1 MAGDM
6 TQTEETDL
14 SILGETKVQTDGGAR
29 MELTTL
35 PRHRVLLVSL
45 IAARRIKKPLE
56 PVEFQDGDEDGEP
69 ARSYD
74 LRLPPRSTNRTGLRS
89 ALASVMRNMSTGRLR
104 WYLKRRR
111 ERAWNSHKFVR
122 VNHAAQDLKVFLGT
136 AGASC
141 LCVVC
146 ARASVRRACASCVLV
161 RARNKRSSHV
171 LVLLASGRR
180 GAQEGG
186 RSAAQATRAG
196 AGAKQR
202 MS

>member
-69 ARSYD
+69 ARPQV
-74 LRLPPRSTNRTGLRS
+74 PPRSTNRTGLRS

-136 AGASC
+136 AGAEHKKVGVVQLKLPGLEQVLSNAC
-141 LCVVC
+141 LET
-146 ARASVRRACASCVLV
+146 RRAYPCPPPPICIPPQW
-161 RARNKRSSHV
+161 RSS
-171 LVLLASGRR
+171 SPWP
-180 GAQEGG
+180 
-186 RSAAQATRAG
+186 S
-196 AGAKQR
+196 
-202 MS
+202 

>member
-35 PRHRVLLVSL
+35 PQHRVLLVSL

-69 ARSYD
+69 ARPQVAAPKYQQD
-74 LRLPPRSTNRTGLRS
+74 RTPLCAGFGYAQHEHWTS
-89 ALASVMRNMSTGRLR
+89 SVVPQAKEGMCV
-104 WYLKRRR
+104 
-111 ERAWNSHKFVR
+111 WNSHKFVR

-136 AGASC
+136 AGAEHKKVGVVQLKLPGLEQVLSNAC
-141 LCVVC
+141 LET
-146 ARASVRRACASCVLV
+146 RRAYPCPPPPICIPPQW
-161 RARNKRSSHV
+161 RSS
-171 LVLLASGRR
+171 SPWP
-180 GAQEGG
+180 
-186 RSAAQATRAG
+186 S
-196 AGAKQR
+196 
-202 MS
+202 

>member
-89 ALASVMRNMSTGRLR
+89 ALASVMRNMGTGRLR

-111 ERAWNSHKFVR
+111 ERAC
-122 VNHAAQDLKVFLGT
+122 GT
-136 AGASC
+136 AISSC
-141 LCVVC
+141 
-146 ARASVRRACASCVLV
+146 
-161 RARNKRSSHV
+161 
-171 LVLLASGRR
+171 G
-180 GAQEGG
+180 
-186 RSAAQATRAG
+186 
-196 AGAKQR
+196 
-202 MS
+202 